1 MQAVWSRN
9 PISDHSKMKSRKQS
23 SSRPAEESHTRSIR
37 SVSTSVQLSVEL
49 VHRAL
54 SLQAGILQADVVWE
68 GLSQLLT
75 SAFNI
80 GDAMHGFEST
90 GDIQTED
97 ASGT

>member
-1 MQAVWSRN
+1 
-9 PISDHSKMKSRKQS
+9 
-23 SSRPAEESHTRSIR
+23 
-37 SVSTSVQLSVEL
+37 